1 VHLAPSGHG
10 WSLGGVV
17 DGRLDD
23 SRRYHL
29 EYAVE
34 CDIAW
39 RTLRAEVSGSLGR
52 ERVRIA
58 IAHDARAG
66 IWTRDGIEQPQVV
79 GAVDVDLGFSPSTN
93 TLPIRRLTLPVGV
106 AAPVRAAWLRF
117 PELELEALD
126 QVYTR
131 QAERQYIYQSAG
143 GGFRAILEVD
153 EVGFIMRYGDY
164 WIAEPP
170 FPS

>member
-1 VHLAPSGHG
+1 M
-10 WSLGGVV
+10 
-17 DGRLDD
+17 
-23 SRRYHL
+23 
-29 EYAVE
+29 E
-34 CDIAW
+34 CDIGW
-39 RTLRAEVSGSLGR
+39 RTLRADVSGSIGHDQ
-52 ERVRIA
+52 VRIA
-58 IAHDARAG
+58 IVHDARRG
-66 IWTRDGIEQPQVV
+66 VWTRDGVEQPRVA

-117 PELELEALD
+117 PELELVPLD

-131 QAERQYIYQSAG
+131 DAERQYVYESA

-153 EVGFIMRYGDY
+153 EMGLVTRYGEY

-170 FPS
+170 SGS

>member
-1 VHLAPSGHG
+1 
-10 WSLGGVV
+10 
-17 DGRLDD
+17 
-23 SRRYHL
+23 
-29 EYAVE
+29 
-34 CDIAW
+34 
-39 RTLRAEVSGSLGR
+39 
-52 ERVRIA
+52 
-58 IAHDARAG
+58 
-66 IWTRDGIEQPQVV
+66 
-79 GAVDVDLGFSPSTN
+79 
-93 TLPIRRLTLPVGV
+93 
-106 AAPVRAAWLRF
+106 VRAAWLRF

-170 FPS
+170 LPS